1 MRLRGE
7 CADRSPNKE
16 GGIMSATIKS
26 ADATKKGN
34 ESSVGSGQAAMAQ
47 NGAGHS
53 KEAAQTASETVA
65 EAANTVTA
73 ISSEVVER
81 SYEAVMTGVRTAAD
95 VGSRVADISF
105 GRGHHLLSSTT
116 HMMDI
121 YHSASK
127 QSAGRVQ
134 ALFSSWMAMGRGF
147 QQMQH
152 AWLGI
157 LDHTV
162 KNAAHK
168 PQDILRCKTMVE
180 VAEVQRD
187 LYNSAINYTVELSS
201 RLFEVVNLT
210 AQDAARPLRSHH
222 D

>member
-1 MRLRGE
+1 
-7 CADRSPNKE
+7 
-16 GGIMSATIKS
+16 
-26 ADATKKGN
+26 
-34 ESSVGSGQAAMAQ
+34 MAQ
-47 NGAGHS
+47 NGTGHS
-53 KEAAQTASETVA
+53 KEAAQTAYDTVA
-65 EAANTVTA
+65 EAVDTATV
-73 ISSEVVER
+73 ISSKVVEQSR
-81 SYEAVMTGVRTAAD
+81 EAVMTGVRTAAN
-95 VGSRVADISF
+95 VGSRVVDISF
-105 GRGHHLLSSTT
+105 GRGHHLLSSTA

-121 YHSASK
+121 YRNASE

-134 ALFSSWMAMGRGF
+134 ALFSSWMAVGLGF

-162 KNAAHK
+162 KNAAKK

-187 LYNSAINYTVELSS
+187 LCNTAISQTLELSS
-201 RLFEVVNLT
+201 RLFELMNHT
-210 AQDAARPLRSHH
+210 AQNAGRPLRNHH